1 MFVHILK
8 ILSWKYYRSCWEMY
22 KDAPHIMSMADSAIL
37 NAGERLALQC
47 AVVKGGL
54 PLTVTWSFNNQIISP
69 TTTTTSST
77 HGGINVRLVNEF
89 TATLTIESLTGQ
101 HGGLY
106 VCRASNEGGR
116 AESAVHVIVQGT
128 NHPLPTVEE
137 YLFCA
142 CPSNNVKF
150 KNFSRLKI

>member
-1 MFVHILK
+1 
-8 ILSWKYYRSCWEMY
+8 
-22 KDAPHIMSMADSAIL
+22 MSMADSAIL

-69 TTTTTSST
+69 TTTTTTSST
-77 HGGINVRLVNEF
+77 NGGINVRLVNEF

-137 YLFCA
+137 YYFVHVI
-142 CPSNNVKF
+142 STT
-150 KNFSRLKI
+150 